1 MKLKENISVIGALEF
16 NSIAVGTRAMDEIV
30 KAAPVQIVEADI
42 INPGKF
48 FILFTGDVASVDA
61 SLSRGKTV
69 GGGYLVDELFIP
81 RLHRQIIPA
90 INRTVVCNRWDA
102 AGIIE
107 CFSLIASIEAG
118 DIAAKTTG
126 VMITEIRLS
135 SDMGG
140 KSFVKM
146 MGDVHEVEA
155 AVSAGAEYITQK
167 GLLCTRVIIPK
178 PHPDIRPFY

>member
-1 MKLKENISVIGALEF
+1 VKPKENISVIGALEF

-30 KAAPVQIVEADI
+30 KAAPVRIMEAEVV
-42 INPGKF
+42 NPGKF
-48 FILFTGDVASVDA
+48 FVLFTGDVASVDA
-61 SLSRGKTV
+61 SLSRGKAV

-81 RLHRQIIPA
+81 RLHRQIMPA
-90 INRTVVCNRWDA
+90 INRSVECNRWDA

-118 DIAAKTTG
+118 DIAAKTAN
-126 VMITEIRLS
+126 VLITEIRLS

-140 KSFVKM
+140 KSYVKM
-146 MGDVHEVEA
+146 MGEVHAVEV
-155 AVSAGAEYITQK
+155 AVSAGVEYITKK

>member
-1 MKLKENISVIGALEF
+1 MKAQENISVIGALEF
-16 NSIAVGTRAMDEIV
+16 NSIAAGIRAMDEIV
-30 KAAPVQIVEADI
+30 KAAPVRVIEAQVV
-42 INPGKF
+42 NPGKF

-61 SLSRGKTV
+61 SLSHGKLV

-81 RLHRQIIPA
+81 RLNRQILPA
-90 INRTVVCNRWDA
+90 INRSVESSLWDA

-118 DIAAKTTG
+118 DIAAKTAD
-126 VMITEIRLS
+126 VLITEIRLS

-146 MGDVHEVEA
+146 MGDVHAVEA
-155 AVSAGAEYITQK
+155 AVTAGVEYVTKK

-178 PHPDIRPFY
+178 PHPDIKPFY